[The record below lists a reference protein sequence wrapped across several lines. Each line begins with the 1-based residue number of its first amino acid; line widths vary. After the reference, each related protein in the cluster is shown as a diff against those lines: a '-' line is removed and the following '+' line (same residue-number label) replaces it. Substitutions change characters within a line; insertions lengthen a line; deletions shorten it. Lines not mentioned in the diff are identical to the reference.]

1 MSVFKKLVLCAVGAL
16 GIASHCSAG
25 VTPEDEVIHW
35 NNVLLDRIRNDFG
48 TGCPCPLSRASAMVQ
63 AAVFEAVNS
72 IDREWEP
79 YVDYVDAPVT
89 ASKEAAVI
97 AAAYRTML
105 ALFPNSTQE
114 LTTEYITRRSL
125 IGSGA
130 AKNQGTR
137 VGNRAAAQILI
148 ERLGDG
154 SELPQT
160 YTYLSGAGQF
170 VPAPPGFVQNPCDPQ
185 WGNVRPFTMTR
196 GSQFRPTLGPCGFQ
210 NMDALMRS
218 QAYADQVNEVK
229 SFGRRFG
236 SARTQEQTEIAF
248 FWANDA
254 NGTYKPPGHLFY
266 ITQVVSRD
274 QGLTLAQNARLFA
287 LVALAM
293 GDAGI
298 VAWDAKYMTDMDLWR
313 PVLAI
318 RRADTDNNPA
328 TIADKRWNP
337 LNPFTPPFP
346 AWISGHATFGA
357 AHAAVMAEFFGTDD
371 ITFTV
376 DSEDPFYNA
385 LPNHPPRTFTSFSQA
400 AVENGISRIY
410 LGVHYRMDATD
421 GNAAGFALGRYVARN
436 FLAQRCMADFNRD
449 GVRDS
454 VDVDM
459 FYSAYTSNSNSAD
472 LNDDS
477 SVDMA
482 DLDMFMNAYLSGC

>member
-1 MSVFKKLVLCAVGAL
+1 MSVFKNLMLCAVGAL

-25 VTPEDEVIHW
+25 ITPEDEVIHW
-35 NNVLLDRIRNDFG
+35 NNVMLERFREDFG
-48 TGCPCPLSRASAMVQ
+48 TGCPGPLARAGAMVQ

-79 YVDYVDAPVT
+79 YIDYVDAPVT

-114 LTTEYITRRSL
+114 LTSEYIARRSL
-125 IGSGA
+125 IPSGA

-137 VGNRAAAQILI
+137 VGNRAAAQIIL
-148 ERLGDG
+148 ERTGDG
-154 SELPQT
+154 SETPIAYQFLPGPGN
-160 YTYLSGAGQF
+160 Y
-170 VPAPPGFVQNPCDPQ
+170 VPSPPSFDPECNPEWGF
-185 WGNVRPFTMTR
+185 VRPFAMERTT
-196 GSQFRPTLGPCGFQ
+196 QFRPTLGPCGFQ
-210 NMDALMRS
+210 DMDALLRS
-218 QAYADQVNEVK
+218 QAYADQVNEVRAL
-229 SFGRRFG
+229 GRRYG
-236 SARTQEQTEIAF
+236 STRTDEQTQIAF
-248 FWANDA
+248 FWANDR
-254 NGTYKPPGHLFY
+254 NGTYKPPGHLFS
-266 ITQVVSRD
+266 ITQTVSRD
-274 QGLTLAQNARLFA
+274 QGLTLEQNARLFA
-287 LVALAM
+287 LVGLAM
-293 GDAGI
+293 GDAAI
-298 VAWDAKYMTDMDLWR
+298 VAWDAKYNTGIDLWR
-313 PVLAI
+313 PIVAI
-318 RRADTDNNPA
+318 RRANTDNNPL
-328 TIADKRWNP
+328 TVVDKRWNS
-337 LNPFTPPFP
+337 LNPFAPAFP

-385 LPNHPPRTFTSFSQA
+385 LPSHPPRTFTSFSQA
-400 AVENGISRIY
+400 AVENGVSRIY

-436 FLAQRCMADFNRD
+436 TLAERCMADFNRD
-449 GVRDS
+449 GLRDS

-459 FYSAYTSNSNSAD
+459 YYSAYSANSMTAD
-472 LNDDS
+472 LNDDA